1 MVCSL
6 SSTCTDLLDPFLC
19 GKNFN
24 LFYPGAGVKIE
35 KWESSRRNLGV
46 EGGDFLFV
54 SICLSADGNS
64 PVKREKPKI
73 QKRERRNQGTR
84 S

>member
-6 SSTCTDLLDPFLC
+6 LSTCTDLLDPFLC

-24 LFYPGAGVKIE
+24 LFYPGAGGKKE
-35 KWESSRRNLGV
+35 KWESIRGNLGV
-46 EGGDFLFV
+46 EGGDFLSV

-64 PVKREKPKI
+64 PVKKERPKI
-73 QKRERRNQGTR
+73 QKRERRNQGAW